1 MIVNNIQVSISFI
14 EFVSLVDIS
23 ESNKISQK

>member
-1 MIVNNIQVSISFI
+1 MIVNNIQVSISSI
-14 EFVSLVDIS
+14 EFVSLVDIN